1 MTRSGPEPVAGIP
14 YAELLGIQFDGV
26 QNCFVLPFTQSLV
39 GNARLPALHGGVV
52 AGFAETAAL
61 LWLMRGEGVGG
72 IPKPVDFAIDYLRSA
87 GANTSYAQC
96 EVLKQGRRV
105 AQVVTRVWQGDP
117 TELVAVARMHCL
129 LPADA
134 QSTLVCVDKTASN

>member
-1 MTRSGPEPVAGIP
+1 MTRSGPEPVGGIP

-61 LWLMRGEGVGG
+61 IWLMRREGVGG

-87 GANTSYAQC
+87 GAHTSYAQC

-105 AQVVTRVWQGDP
+105 AQVVTRVWQGDS
-117 TELVAVARMHCL
+117 TALVAVARMHCL
-129 LPADA
+129 LPAESPPMRECA
-134 QSTLVCVDKTASN
+134 GELASD